1 MSDVSNLI
9 SRIDAEFTALDNK
22 IKHFQSQTS
31 KEHLEREKRLEQFV
45 KLLDDLRD
53 IWRPR
58 LEALAKRFG
67 ERVRVTPTVEPARRT
82 AAFKFQS
89 ELANIDLRFSV
100 VPDADVRQVTFTYNL
115 NILPILMKFE
125 SNTTISFPLGAVD
138 TEALGNWIDDRVVDF
153 VKTYVALHENSYYL
167 KGHLVEDPVFK
178 VQFPKYAA
186 AATVEWQG
194 KTHYFVS
201 DDSRQ
206 QFEKEKGIAAK

>member
-138 TEALGNWIDDRVVDF
+138 TEALGNWIDDRIVDF